1 MPHAVMETGALR
13 RPVGAIPLLIFEFLG
28 RGWEVE
34 HRLLAQPLNPG
45 GFLGVRILAPVG
57 QSHVIELPGQAIMT
71 SGGSRLC
78 SFGGVGV

>member
-45 GFLGVRILAPVG
+45 GFLGVSWPVPR
-57 QSHVIELPGQAIMT
+57 H
-71 SGGSRLC
+71 
-78 SFGGVGV
+78 